1 MRYSMNNHDIIVV
14 GAGPIGSTYAYKM
27 AIQGYNVALFD
38 MKNRIG
44 QPLQCAGLVST
55 NIHETKNLPEEV
67 IINKVLGANLYSPD
81 NTTIRVSKNET
92 VAYVLDR
99 VMYDKYLF
107 ERAVS
112 AGVTP
117 YLGERVLDV
126 DIDNTIIKTAQRKY
140 SSRLVAV
147 ASGPTCHTSRKM
159 NSNLNEESF
168 MGLQYTVRTQQQETD
183 YVNLSI
189 KQNILP
195 GFLWEIPTSP
205 FTKRMGVFTG
215 SSYSEAETILNNQLK
230 PTDQIVEKHNGI
242 IPKFNPNKKIVKNN
256 TILLGD
262 AAGQVKPTTGGG
274 LISGFNCVEMASI
287 NSNRMFE
294 EEDNNC
300 LIDYEKEYHNRY
312 DNEFKAQINV
322 QNIIKDMTEDDFN
335 YMFNQLK
342 KYDVDKI
349 ISEHGD
355 MDNQTPLLKELVKTG
370 IIFKLVPKIGVRRLK
385 NIWKSL

>member
-1 MRYSMNNHDIIVV
+1 MTNHDVIVV

-27 AIQGYNVALFD
+27 AQKGYDVALFD

-55 NIHETKNLPEEV
+55 NICETKNLPEDV
-67 IINKVLGANLYSPD
+67 IINKVQGANLYSPD
-81 NTTIRVSKNET
+81 NNNIRVTKNKT

-99 VMYDKYLF
+99 IMYDKYLF
-107 ERAVS
+107 DRAVG
-112 AGVTP
+112 AGVTT
-117 YLGERVLDV
+117 YTGDRVLDV
-126 DIDNTIIKTAQRKY
+126 DIENTTIKTVERKY
-140 SSRLVAV
+140 SSKIIAV
-147 ASGPTCHTSRKM
+147 ASGPTCHTSKKM
-159 NSNLNEESF
+159 NPNLKEEAF
-168 MGLQYTVRTQQQETD
+168 IGLQYTVRTPQQELD

-189 KQNILP
+189 KQKILP
-195 GFLWEIPTSP
+195 GFLWEIPTSR
-205 FTKRMGVFTG
+205 FTKRVGLFTD
-215 SSYSEAETILNNQLK
+215 SSYAEAEQILNNQIKSGDKIL
-230 PTDQIVEKHNGI
+230 EKHNGL

-274 LISGFNCVEMASI
+274 LISGFNCVEIASE
-287 NSNRMFE
+287 NSHKMLE
-294 EEDNNC
+294 EEDNNY
-300 LIDYEKEYHNRY
+300 LINYEREYHKKY
-312 DNEFKAQINV
+312 DDEFKAQKNV
-322 QNIIKDMTEDDFN
+322 QNIIRDMTEDDFN
-335 YMFNQLK
+335 YMFKQLK

-370 IIFKLVPKIGVRRLK
+370 TIFKLVPKIGVRRLK

>member
-1 MRYSMNNHDIIVV
+1 MTDYDVIVV
-14 GAGPIGSTYAYKM
+14 GAGPVGSTYAYTM
-27 AIQGYNVALFD
+27 AKKGYDVALFD

-55 NIHETKNLPEEV
+55 NICDTKNLPKQF
-67 IINKVLGANLYSPD
+67 IDNKVKGANLYSPD
-81 NTTIRVSKNET
+81 NTTIRVQKDKT

-107 ERAVS
+107 ERAVD

-126 DIDNTIIKTAQRKY
+126 DINATTIKTQERNY
-140 SSRLVAV
+140 SSRLITVS
-147 ASGPTCHTSRKM
+147 SGPTSQTAKKM
-159 NSNLNEESF
+159 NPNIENRTF
-168 MGLQYTVRTQQQETD
+168 MGLQYTVKTDSQDTD

-189 KQNILP
+189 KKDILP

-205 FTKRMGVFTG
+205 FTKRVGLFTAG
-215 SSYSEAETILNNQLK
+215 SYNKAEELLNQQLKSTDTIL
-230 PTDQIVEKHNGI
+230 EKHNGL
-242 IPKFNPNKKIVKNN
+242 IPCFDAKRKIVENN

-262 AAGQVKPTTGGG
+262 SASQVKPTTGGG
-274 LISGFNCVEMASI
+274 LITGFNCCRIASD
-287 NSNRMFE
+287 NSIQMLDE
-294 EEDNNC
+294 ENNNY
-300 LIDYEKEYHNRY
+300 LLNYEKEYHKRY
-312 DNEFKAQINV
+312 DNEFKTQQNV

-335 YMFNQLK
+335 YMFKELQKNN
-342 KYDVDKI
+342 VDTI

-355 MDNQTPLLKELVKTG
+355 MDNQTPLIKELLRTG

-385 NIWKSL
+385 NIWKSR

>member
-1 MRYSMNNHDIIVV
+1 MTNYDITVV

-27 AIQGYNVALFD
+27 AKQGYDVALFD

-55 NIHETKNLPEEV
+55 NICGTKNLPKQFIDNEV
-67 IINKVLGANLYSPD
+67 RGANLYSPD
-81 NTTIRVSKNET
+81 NNSIRVGKDKT

-107 ERAVS
+107 DRAQD
-112 AGVTP
+112 AGVDAH
-117 YLGERVLDV
+117 LGERVLDV
-126 DIDNTIIKTAQRKY
+126 DMDNTIIKTIDRKY
-140 SSRLVAV
+140 SSRLITI
-147 ASGPTCHTSRKM
+147 STGPTCHTSEKM
-159 NSNLNEESF
+159 NPEIKNDSF
-168 MGLQYTVRTQQQETD
+168 LGLQYTVRTDNVDTD

-189 KQNILP
+189 NKQLLP

-205 FTKRMGVFTG
+205 STKRVGLFTKG
-215 SSYSEAETILNNQLK
+215 SYRDAEKLLKNRLNVN
-230 PTDQIVEKHNGI
+230 DRIIEKHNGL
-242 IPKFNPNKKIVKNN
+242 IPRFNSKRKIVQNN

-274 LISGFNCVEMASI
+274 LIAGFTCAEIASL
-287 NSNRMFE
+287 NSNKMLE
-294 EEDNNC
+294 EENNKY
-300 LIDYEKEYHNRY
+300 LLDYEKQYHKRY
-312 DNEFKAQINV
+312 DNEFKAQQNV
-322 QNIIKDMTEDDFN
+322 QNIIEDMEEDDFN
-335 YMFNQLK
+335 YMFKQLK
-342 KYDVDKI
+342 EYDVDKI

-355 MDNQTPLLKELVKTG
+355 MDSQTPLLKELVKTG

>member
-1 MRYSMNNHDIIVV
+1 MTNHDIIVV

-27 AIQGYNVALFD
+27 AMKGYDVALFD

-55 NIHETKNLPEEV
+55 NICETKNLPEEV
-67 IINKVLGANLYSPD
+67 IVNRVQGANLYSPD
-81 NTTIRVSKNET
+81 NNMIRVTKNKT

-107 ERAVS
+107 DRAVD

-117 YLGERVLDV
+117 YLGDRVLDV
-126 DIDNTIIKTAQRKY
+126 DIDDTSIKTAERKY
-140 SSRLVAV
+140 SSDLIAV
-147 ASGPTCHTSRKM
+147 ASGPTCHTSKKM
-159 NSNLNEESF
+159 NPDLKDESF
-168 MGLQYTVRTQQQETD
+168 VGLQYTVRTQEQEMD

-189 KQNILP
+189 KQKILP

-205 FTKRMGVFTG
+205 FTKRVGLFTDG
-215 SSYSEAETILNNQLK
+215 SYSEAEQLLNNQLK
-230 PTDQIVEKHNGI
+230 ATDQIIEKHNGL
-242 IPKFNPNKKIVKNN
+242 IPKFNPDKKIVKNN

-274 LISGFNCVEMASI
+274 LISGFNCVEMASENSGKMLEENNNDYLI
-287 NSNRMFE
+287 N
-294 EEDNNC
+294 
-300 LIDYEKEYHNRY
+300 YEKEYHKRY
-312 DNEFKAQINV
+312 NDEFRAQKNV
-322 QNIIKDMTEDDFN
+322 QNIIRDMTEDDFN
-335 YMFNQLK
+335 YMFKQLK
-342 KYDVDKI
+342 KYEADKI

>member
-1 MRYSMNNHDIIVV
+1 MTNYDIIVV

-27 AIQGYNVALFD
+27 VKEGFDVALFD

-55 NIHETKNLPEEV
+55 NICETKNLPVHV
-67 IINKVLGANLYSPD
+67 INNKVKGANLYSPGG
-81 NTTIRVSKNET
+81 THIRVGKDKT

-107 ERAVS
+107 ERAVD

-117 YLGERVLDV
+117 HLGDRVLDV
-126 DIDNTIIKTAQRKY
+126 DIENTNIQTVERKY
-140 SSRLVAV
+140 SSRLIAV
-147 ASGPTCHTSRKM
+147 SSGPSCHTSKKM
-159 NSNLNEESF
+159 NPDLKEESF
-168 MGLQYTVRTQQQETD
+168 VGLQYTVKTENQDLD
-183 YVNLSI
+183 YLNLSI
-189 KQNILP
+189 KQEILP

-205 FTKRMGVFTG
+205 FTKRVGLFTDG
-215 SSYSEAETILNNQLK
+215 SYSEAEKLLNNQLK
-230 PTDQIVEKHNGI
+230 NTDQIIEKHKGL
-242 IPKFNPNKKIVKNN
+242 IPKFNPNKRIVKNN
-256 TILLGD
+256 TLLLGD

-274 LISGFNCVEMASI
+274 LISGFNCVEIASN
-287 NSNRMFE
+287 NSIKMLKEN
-294 EEDNNC
+294 DNKH
-300 LIDYEKEYHNRY
+300 LLDYEKEYHKRY
-312 DNEFKAQINV
+312 DDEFKAQKNV
-322 QNIIKDMTEDDFN
+322 QNIIRDMTDDDFN

-355 MDNQTPLLKELVKTG
+355 MDNQIPLLKELVKTG
-370 IIFKLVPKIGVRRLK
+370 VIFKLVPKIGVRRLK